1 VPLSARS
8 RRLILIVIA
17 FALLAVPAAASA
29 RSRATIALA
38 PRNAAALATYAQAVT
53 TPSSPLYHHFLT
65 VGQFARRFGRTGA
78 QLKAARTRL
87 AARGLR
93 AGHVA
98 ANGLTLPVFSDTASN
113 STTAATAA
121 LPRGLVEGVIPAAGV
136 APSAAVIVHRSHR
149 RAGGPTANLDPV
161 TGQDAPC
168 SAATALAASAGAHTA
183 GQIASAYGLS
193 TLQAAGDEGQGVTIA
208 LYELE
213 PFSSADIAAYEACYG
228 TTTAVTTIPVDGGA
242 GTGPGS
248 GEAAMDIEDVIGL
261 APQASIDVYEGPPSP
276 AGAYETYSRI
286 VADDT
291 AQVIS
296 TSWGMCEALQ
306 GAAPAAAE
314 NTLFEEA
321 AVQGQSVVAAAGDQ
335 GSNDC
340 GIGTRSVDDPA
351 SQPWVTGVGG
361 TTDPGADTVWNNA
374 LGATGGGVSHLWGRP
389 AYQDARAVAM
399 ASNCAGGL
407 TSCREVPD
415 VSADADP
422 DSGYVAVYDGGWA
435 TVGGTSV
442 AAPTLAAYA
451 ALAEASPACAG
462 RRIGFLNPLLY
473 RAPAADFGAVTQG
486 QNATDG
492 VSGFPAGPGYDMAS
506 GLGTPTAALG
516 AALCSAPV
524 GHSSRRA
531 ATADTHTR
539 ARRRSVS
546 NSLGRPAA

>member
-8 RRLILIVIA
+8 RRLTLIVIA

-87 AARGLR
+87 TARGLR

-98 ANGLTLPVFSDTASN
+98 ANGLTLPVSSDSASD
-113 STTAATAA
+113 STTAAIAA
-121 LPRGLVEGVIPAAGV
+121 LPRGLVEGVIPAAGA
-136 APSAAVIVHRSHR
+136 APSASVIVHRSHR
-149 RAGGPTANLDPV
+149 RAGGPNANLDPV
-161 TGQDAPC
+161 TGEDAPC
-168 SAATALAASAGAHTA
+168 SAAAALAASAGAHTA
-183 GQIASAYGLS
+183 DQIASAYGLN
-193 TLQAAGDEGQGVTIA
+193 TFQAAGDEGQGVTIA

-321 AVQGQSVVAAAGDQ
+321 AVQGQSVVAAAGDE
-335 GSNDC
+335 GSDDC
-340 GIGTRSVDDPA
+340 GIGIRSVDDPA

-374 LGATGGGVSHLWGRP
+374 LGATGGGVSRLWGRP
-389 AYQDARAVAM
+389 TYQHADGVAM
-399 ASNCAGGL
+399 ASSCRGGL

-473 RAPAADFGAVTQG
+473 RAPAADFGDVTQG

-492 VSGFPAGPGYDMAS
+492 LSGFAAGPGYDMAS

-516 AALCSAPV
+516 AALCATPVRHSA
-524 GHSSRRA
+524 
-531 ATADTHTR
+531 
-539 ARRRSVS
+539 
-546 NSLGRPAA
+546 